1 MTVLLTFAVVAIAE
15 LSLFM
20 AVEARIG
27 LGNAL
32 LLALATA
39 VVGSILVRR
48 AGSAVLSDFRRR
60 MGEGAVP
67 ARELTHGA
75 AVLVAGA
82 LLISPGFLTDLV
94 GFALLVPAVRD
105 VVHHQAS
112 RRLRSRVTVV
122 GAPPPPGFGT
132 GPPRRRADQEIIDV
146 ESWEER

>member
-15 LSLFM
+15 LALFM
-20 AVEARIG
+20 AVETRIG

-39 VVGSILVRR
+39 VAGSILVRR

-67 ARELTHGA
+67 TRELTHGA

-105 VVHHQAS
+105 VVHRQAA

-122 GAPPPPGFGT
+122 GAPPSGFGT
-132 GPPRRRADQEIIDV
+132 GPPPRRTDQEVIDV